1 MDAVQIKAE
10 NLRIKL
16 VELFNTDCIGFVCS
30 NTDFGVSCYLTTNN
44 LKIRV
49 SDHEATNSFR
59 VENEIMFDFKIDVE
73 KMVSTI
79 EQIAF
84 PDRFEFF
91 PVEKGQRPT
100 HIKNGKP
107 CIMKRK

>member
-10 NLRIKL
+10 KLRSELL
-16 VELFNTDCIGFVCS
+16 VLFNTNEIGFACS
-30 NTDFGVSCYLTTNN
+30 ETNFGISCYLTIFNF
-44 LKIRV
+44 KIRV
-49 SDHEATNSFR
+49 SDHESTNSFR

-73 KMVSTI
+73 KMVSKI

-84 PDRFEFF
+84 PDRFDFY
-91 PVEKGQRPT
+91 PVERGQKPT

-107 CIMKRK
+107 CVMKRK